1 MKNNLKK
8 LLTLRS
14 RNDILIKSPASDSDC
29 SLKTKQIIRQQKMI
43 SVEIYTS
50 QRFNFKS

>member
-1 MKNNLKK
+1 MILMLWYINKVASERDDKN
-8 LLTLRS
+8 
-14 RNDILIKSPASDSDC
+14 C